1 MKYMVCTDIYKPSSK
16 NISLNS
22 YTDQK
27 LSKGYVSRI
36 ISYATTYEFS
46 LGKNFFQCR
55 SELQYYSTLAYILL
69 YNGLKYEYSVE
80 QQCIFC
86 FSTVH
91 AFLITREV
99 SIGHT
104 VVMFMSHTYNLYF

>member
-46 LGKNFFQCR
+46 LGKNFFHSVGVSYNIIQR
-55 SELQYYSTLAYILL
+55 WLTFFYIM
-69 YNGLKYEYSVE
+69 V
-80 QQCIFC
+80 
-86 FSTVH
+86 
-91 AFLITREV
+91 
-99 SIGHT
+99 
-104 VVMFMSHTYNLYF
+104 